1 MVKKKK
7 IIEKKIKTDK
17 FGLNN
22 KNFLRSFDLLLM
34 GDSFAEGS
42 CVNQEY
48 EPANLL
54 KKKYNLKTY
63 NIGISGNGPLLSLAL
78 AHEIKTLT
86 DFNYIVWLI
95 YDNDFYDVH
104 LELKSKYLKNYL
116 EKNFNNNNYFSLLHQ
131 STEFQKEYIE
141 ENMNSFKR
149 GFSLKESILELKP
162 LIYRINKLLSQKK
175 SDEVFEYNK
184 NIFNKIFN
192 KIVYLFQ
199 KKNIC
204 YLFARDNVFR
214 V

>member
-1 MVKKKK
+1 MYFDLQNSTEKK
-7 IIEKKIKTDK
+7 IQKILNSSSKKFDKRKILEVVKDERNQGKDIYPYVVPRQFLKENTETIPLTPLPNTFYVSCNEYGEWKKIKTDK

-131 STEFQKEYIE
+131 STETK
-141 ENMNSFKR
+141 S
-149 GFSLKESILELKP
+149 
-162 LIYRINKLLSQKK
+162 KK
-175 SDEVFEYNK
+175 
-184 NIFNKIFN
+184 I
-192 KIVYLFQ
+192 
-199 KKNIC
+199 
-204 YLFARDNVFR
+204 
-214 V
+214 